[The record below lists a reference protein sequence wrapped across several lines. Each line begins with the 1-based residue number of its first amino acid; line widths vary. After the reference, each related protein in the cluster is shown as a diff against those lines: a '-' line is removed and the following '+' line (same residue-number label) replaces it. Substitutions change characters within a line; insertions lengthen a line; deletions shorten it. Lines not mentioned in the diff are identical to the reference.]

1 MNESNCD
8 PIRDYP
14 EVLEA
19 MEEAP
24 PRGHVRMP
32 EGLLLS
38 LERERREALE
48 AQRGS
53 RCFRPFSLGLALA
66 LAAALVV
73 GLVGLQFIQPKP
85 PAGTM
90 ARVTITSPGDLI
102 TTTRP
107 TIAWTSKDRPSQRYD
122 VWVLPEEGDH
132 LTVAPLLVAE
142 DVTSPVSFEK
152 LRPETSVITE
162 GEPELEE
169 GRAYRVLVC
178 LADGG
183 RIAGTPIPFRVK

>member
-1 MNESNCD
+1 MARGACPS
-8 PIRDYP
+8 YF
-14 EVLEA
+14 
-19 MEEAP
+19 P
-24 PRGHVRMP
+24 PQGQVQLP
-32 EGLLLS
+32 EGLLFS
-38 LERERREALE
+38 LERARREAIE
-48 AQRGS
+48 TQRGS
-53 RCFRPFSLGLALA
+53 RRFRPFSLGIGLA
-66 LAAALVV
+66 LAAALAV

-142 DVTSPVSFEK
+142 DVTSPVSFET
-152 LRPETSVITE
+152 LRPEGAEQSGKE
-162 GEPELEE
+162 GELET

-183 RIAGTPIPFRVK
+183 RMAGTPVPFRVK